1 MIVKDFDSFMTCGAV
16 LAQMPKSEKHL
27 SIPCNAGLSSQ
38 SHCSHLQTKTGHFF
52 NCMPQTDCRCMHIY
66 YTLLKVCYAAHFP
79 KPF

>member
-1 MIVKDFDSFMTCGAV
+1 MIIKDFDSFMTCGAV

-38 SHCSHLQTKTGHFF
+38 SHSSHFQIKTGHNFYF
-52 NCMPQTDCRCMHIY
+52 CLRQIVDVCMYIY
-66 YTLLKVCYAAHFP
+66 FTESGLCSTFP